1 MINVEEKTLAFEYQ
15 IKRFNKADEI
25 VFMLLTANSQ
35 IKPLLDDIA
44 KLERAVKDV
53 DDENLTELYDKLLV
67 DVKRHKAF
75 PGSVPVSY
83 YSFVQRLGTL
93 LVEITIQIN
102 EADIALREAI
112 GIQPSTGIWGDKGW
126 SPLMSMKG

>member
-1 MINVEEKTLAFEYQ
+1 MINVEEKTRALEYQ

-25 VFMLLTANSQ
+25 VFMLLTTNSQ
-35 IKPLLDDIA
+35 LEPLSDDIA
-44 KLERAVKDV
+44 KLELAVKDV
-53 DDENLTELYDKLLV
+53 DDEVLTELCSKLSV
-67 DVKRHKAF
+67 DVKRHKAY
-75 PGSVPVSY
+75 PGSMPVSY

-93 LVEITIQIN
+93 LVEITIRIN

-126 SPLMSMKG
+126 SPLMSIKG

>member
-1 MINVEEKTLAFEYQ
+1 MTELEVKTRTFEYH

-35 IKPLLDDIA
+35 LKPLIDDFV
-44 KLERAVKDV
+44 KLEAPIKDV
-53 DDENLTELYDKLLV
+53 DDEILTGLYKKLLV
-67 DVKRHKAF
+67 DVKGHNSY
-75 PGSVPVSY
+75 PGSIPAIY
-83 YSFVQRLGTL
+83 YSFLQRLGTL

-112 GIQPSTGIWGDKGW
+112 GIQPFTGIWGDKGW
-126 SPLMSMKG
+126 YPSTSCKS